1 MAAPIIDQ
9 GGEVAYMATGH
20 QFDLPVHRGRVSDD
34 AHKECVSNLGRFRY
48 QPVFMIAF
56 ALMPHSH
63 ERFDSW
69 GPLCRTYSL
78 LRLPL

>member
-1 MAAPIIDQ
+1 MTRTKNAFLILA
-9 GGEVAYMATGH
+9 VFAT
-20 QFDLPVHRGRVSDD
+20 S
-34 AHKECVSNLGRFRY
+34 
-48 QPVFMIAF
+48 PVFMIAL